1 MSNAINPFDVL
12 TGSGVPV
19 IETGTEG
26 AASPLTVA
34 AASLIQDP
42 AARMR
47 YYSEKMGIP
56 LERFGIQQGQI
67 AYARPGTGLPPQA
80 VSPGRLRGFM
90 KGTGPS
96 FPAVG
101 GTLGAITTIP
111 FGPPSMVVGGVTGA
125 MTGQTAREYIAK
137 GLAGQE
143 VSPGRIVFEG
153 GVDLAASLAGMLIG
167 KGLTRAAVT
176 AAAKQFKAAMDQGRQ
191 SASEA
196 LQGTLNAVNRTYG
209 TNIKI
214 SAAEL
219 TNNAD
224 LIAVQ
229 KTLAGDPRTGETM
242 SRFAAERG
250 SEVGRALS
258 QGIADVGPTFTS
270 REAAGAEMSGA
281 AEQAMVDL
289 ALARSVAG
297 KPAYDEAFEAGASI
311 DVSGT
316 IKALE
321 QAINKNPR
329 LSGKFRQALKY
340 IADPVTNKEGKVVGY
355 KAKDGVSLEYVQD
368 NVKELLDDFIGAA
381 SRAGRN
387 KEAMRLQEVQGT
399 LLKEMDAQVPEY
411 AGARKIWGDLSRP
424 IDDIEGGLL
433 PALAKA
439 KNKDFEFMGARFL
452 MNSSPSAIKAAR
464 DNILKVDGGQD
475 IWNNF
480 VRGALEQSWEKASVP
495 KLGELGRPD
504 LRGAM
509 PQARF
514 WSQFGAG
521 DGYKRLQSA
530 LSPDQ
535 MKAMDNLLTVMEGA
549 SRAIY
554 TGSDTAAKESAKELV
569 GSLGAPGLLQFA
581 TAPWRILGALSDA
594 TSRQLS
600 NANVR
605 KMADVITNEGSVDM
619 LLDIAVGKGQGAF
632 NERNLILVANA
643 LNNASGVGMSMIR
656 DSMSGPRVPSEPSPD
671 APSAPSAPQG
681 VTNPFDM

>member
-1 MSNAINPFDVL
+1 MSNAVSPFNLL

-19 IETGTEG
+19 IETGTER
-26 AASPLTVA
+26 AASPGTVA

-42 AARMR
+42 RARMR
-47 YYSEKMGIP
+47 YYSQQMGIP
-56 LERFGIQQGQI
+56 LDRFGIQQGQI
-67 AYARPGTGLPPQA
+67 AYSRPGTGLPPQA
-80 VSPGRLRGFM
+80 VSPGPLRGFL
-90 KGTGPS
+90 KGLGPS

-101 GTLGAITTIP
+101 GTVGGIASIP
-111 FGPPSMVVGGVTGA
+111 FGPAGMAVGGTAGA
-125 MTGQTAREYIAK
+125 MTGQAAREYIAK

-143 VSPGRIVFEG
+143 VSAGRIAFEG

-176 AAAKQFKAAMDQGRQ
+176 AAAKQFKTAMDQGRQ
-191 SASEA
+191 SASQA
-196 LQGTLNAVNRTYG
+196 LQGTLDAVNKTYG

-224 LIAVQ
+224 MIAVQ

-250 SEVGRALS
+250 AEVGRALS
-258 QGIADVGPTFTS
+258 QGLEDIGPTFTS

-281 AEQAMVDL
+281 AEQSMVDL
-289 ALARSVAG
+289 AMARARAG
-297 KPAYDEAFEAGASI
+297 KPAYDDAFEAGASI

-316 IKALE
+316 IKSLE

-329 LSGKFRQALKY
+329 LAGKFRQALKY
-340 IADPVTNKEGKVVGY
+340 IADPVTNKEGKVIGY
-355 KAKDGVSLEYVQD
+355 KSKEGVSLEYVQD

-387 KEAMRLQEVQGT
+387 KEAMRLKEVQGN
-399 LLKEMDAQVPEY
+399 LLKEMDGQVPEY
-411 AGARKIWGDLSRP
+411 AAARKIWGDLSRP
-424 IDDIEGGLL
+424 IDDVEGGLL
-433 PALAKA
+433 PTLAKA
-439 KNKDFEFMGARFL
+439 TNKDFEFMGARFL
-452 MNSSPSAIKAAR
+452 TNSSPSAIKAAR

-480 VRGALEQSWEKASVP
+480 VRGALEQSWEKASKP
-495 KLGELGRPD
+495 RIGELGRPD

-521 DGYKRLQSA
+521 DGYERLQAA

-535 MKAMDNLLTVMEGA
+535 MKAMENLLTVMEGA

-581 TAPWRILGALSDA
+581 AAPWRVLGALSDA

-605 KMADVITNEGSVDM
+605 KLADVMTNEGSVDM
-619 LLDIAVGKGQGAF
+619 LLGIAVGKGQGAF

-643 LNNASGVGMSMIR
+643 LNNASGVGMSMAR
-656 DSMSGPRVPSEPSPD
+656 DSMSGPGIPSEPSPD

>member
-1 MSNAINPFDVL
+1 MSNAISPFDLL
-12 TGSGVPV
+12 TGSGLPV
-19 IETGTEG
+19 VDVGTER
-26 AASPLTVA
+26 AASPATVA

-42 AARMR
+42 QARMR
-47 YYSEKMGIP
+47 YYSQQMNIP
-56 LERFGIQQGQI
+56 LERFGVRQGQI
-67 AYARPGTGLPPQA
+67 AYSRPGTGMPPQA
-80 VSPGRLRGFM
+80 VSPGPLRGFL
-90 KGTGPS
+90 KGVGPS

-101 GTLGAITTIP
+101 GTVGGIASIP
-111 FGPPSMVVGGVTGA
+111 FGPAGIAAGGTAGA
-125 MTGQTAREYIAK
+125 MTGQAAREFIAK
-137 GLAGQE
+137 GISGQR
-143 VSPGRIVFEG
+143 VSPGRIAFEG

-167 KGLTRAAVT
+167 KGLTRAAVS
-176 AAAKQFKAAMDQGRQ
+176 AAAKQFKQAMDQGRQ
-191 SASEA
+191 SASDA
-196 LQGTLNAVNRTYG
+196 LQSTLDAVNKTYG

-258 QGIADVGPTFTS
+258 QGLEGIGPTYTS
-270 REAAGAEMSGA
+270 REAAGAEMSAA
-281 AEQAMVDL
+281 AEQSMVDL
-289 ALARSVAG
+289 ALARARAG

-340 IADPVTNKEGKVVGY
+340 IADPVTNEEGRVVGY

-381 SRAGRN
+381 TRAGRK
-387 KEAMRLQEVQGT
+387 KEAMRLQEVQGS
-399 LLKEMDAQVPEY
+399 LLKEMDTQVPEY

-433 PALAKA
+433 PKLAQA
-439 KNKDFEFMGARFL
+439 SNKDFEFMGARFL
-452 MNSSPSAIKAAR
+452 SNSSPSAIKTAR
-464 DNILKVDGGQD
+464 ENILRVDGGQD

-480 VRGALEQSWEKASVP
+480 VRGALEQSWEKASKP
-495 KLGELGRPD
+495 RLGELGRPD

-514 WSQFGAG
+514 WAEFGAG

-535 MKAMDNLLTVMEGA
+535 MKAMDNLLNVMEGA

-581 TAPWRILGALSDA
+581 TAPWRVLGALSDA

-605 KMADVITNEGSVDM
+605 KLADVMTNEGSVNM

-643 LNNASGVGMSMIR
+643 LNNATGVGMSMTR
-656 DSMSGPRVPSEPSPD
+656 DSMSGPPVPQEPSPD
-671 APSAPSAPQG
+671 APSPSPLPQG

>member
-1 MSNAINPFDVL
+1 MSNAINPFDLL
-12 TGSGVPV
+12 TGSGLPV
-19 IETGTEG
+19 VDVGTEG
-26 AASPLTVA
+26 AASPGTVA

-42 AARMR
+42 QARMR
-47 YYSEKMGIP
+47 YYSQQMGIP
-56 LERFGIQQGQI
+56 LERFGVRQGQI
-67 AYARPGTGLPPQA
+67 TYARPKTGMPPQA
-80 VSPGRLRGFM
+80 VSPGPLRGFL
-90 KGTGPS
+90 KGTGQS

-101 GTLGAITTIP
+101 GTIGGIASIP
-111 FGPPSMVVGGVTGA
+111 FGPAGIAAGGTAGA
-125 MTGQTAREYIAK
+125 MTGQAAREFIAK
-137 GLAGQE
+137 GLSGQR
-143 VSPGRIVFEG
+143 VSAGRIAFEG

-176 AAAKQFKAAMDQGRQ
+176 AAAKQFKTAMDQGRQ

-196 LQGTLNAVNRTYG
+196 LQGTLNAVNKTYG

-258 QGIADVGPTFTS
+258 QGLEGVAPTFTS

-281 AEQAMVDL
+281 AEQSMVDL
-289 ALARSVAG
+289 AMARARAG

-316 IKALE
+316 IKSLE
-321 QAINKNPR
+321 QAISKNPR
-329 LSGKFRQALKY
+329 LAGKFRQALKY

-355 KAKDGVSLEYVQD
+355 KSKDGISLEYVQD

-381 SRAGRN
+381 GRAGRN
-387 KEAMRLQEVQGT
+387 KEAMRLKEVQGT
-399 LLKEMDAQVPEY
+399 LLKEMDTQVPEY

-424 IDDIEGGLL
+424 IDDVEGGLL
-433 PALAKA
+433 PMLARA
-439 KNKDFEFMGARFL
+439 TNKDFEFMGARFL
-452 MNSSPSAIKAAR
+452 ANSSPSAIKAAR

-480 VRGALEQSWEKASVP
+480 VRGALEQSWEKASKP
-495 KLGELGRPD
+495 RLGELGRPD

-581 TAPWRILGALSDA
+581 AAPWRVLGALSDA

-605 KMADVITNEGSVDM
+605 KLADVMTNEGSVDM
-619 LLDIAVGKGQGAF
+619 LLNIAVGKGQGAF

-643 LNNASGVGMSMIR
+643 LNNASGVGMSMTR
-656 DSMSGPRVPSEPSPD
+656 DSMSGPDVPAEAGLD
-671 APSAPSAPQG
+671 APSPSPLPQG